1 MLALAKFDMA
11 VDHST
16 IPTVGICE
24 LIALVVTENE
34 QLAELLV
41 PPFEDE
47 APPVER
53 EPPVTAVLDD
63 DVTLLVWDTPPEVA
77 PLPVAFELP
86 PLPSADDT
94 DVESGE
100 TLHARAK
107 RTTPGRI
114 NTKVLLP

>member
-1 MLALAKFDMA
+1 MLALAKFDMV

-41 PPFEDE
+41 PPIEDE

-53 EPPVTAVLDD
+53 EPPVTAVLDED
-63 DVTLLVWDTPPEVA
+63 DATLLVWDTPPEVA
-77 PLPVAFELP
+77 PPPVAFELP
-86 PLPSADDT
+86 PLLPADAP

-100 TLHARAK
+100 TLHARANK
-107 RTTPGRI
+107 TRPG
-114 NTKVLLP
+114 

>member
-1 MLALAKFDMA
+1 MALAKFDMA

-24 LIALVVTENE
+24 LIALVMTENG

-41 PPFEDE
+41 PPFEDD
-47 APPVER
+47 ALPVER
-53 EPPVTAVLDD
+53 EPPFTAVLDQD
-63 DVTLLVWDTPPEVA
+63 DATPPEVA
-77 PLPVAFELP
+77 PPPVAFELP
-86 PLPSADDT
+86 PLLPADDP